1 MVLKKVWFVWS
12 WLWYSLEFSG
22 GFVFDG
28 LLIRER
34 FIYSDKKRYGMLFKD
49 LKIFFVVVCIF
60 NKRYIYLR
68 FCGN

>member
-28 LLIRER
+28 LLIREIR
-34 FIYSDKKRYGMLFKD
+34 FIYSDKKRYGMLF
-49 LKIFFVVVCIF
+49 
-60 NKRYIYLR
+60 
-68 FCGN
+68 